1 MRKTNK
7 KFCEFDHFYS
17 GKTNEKLRKTQGFF
31 MNSTITTEERQ
42 IKSLEKHI
50 DF

>member
-1 MRKTNK
+1 MLIFSDFNHYYGGETNK
-7 KFCEFDHFYS
+7 K
-17 GKTNEKLRKTQGFF
+17 LRKKQGFF